1 MLQKVFGANVDW
13 ISQHSVFP
21 EYFRQQFYETGTVFP
36 EFAANIGGGQNMYHF
51 AYYGL
56 YNPLYLPAYFL
67 PFVKMSD
74 YLIVISVLCLLA
86 DGFLFYR
93 WLKTN
98 GVSKGNILLAT
109 FLFLLAGPMIFHS
122 YNQIMFVNYM
132 PFLLLGLMG
141 VDRFFR
147 EGKRGLLINSVFL
160 MVLTS
165 FYFSI
170 GGLLVLSVYGIYCSW
185 RNQEE
190 KGKVT
195 VCNFGKDGVRFI
207 GMLLTGIFSA
217 GFLLVPTAM
226 ALLGGERKGEMQQSL
241 GSLLIPDPEVFR
253 FVYQPYGIG
262 LTTFVITVLLA
273 GLVYKKQSEKYLH
286 FACGLILVLPIF
298 SYLLNGGLY
307 IRDKAFIP
315 LLPMLCYLIAMYLEK
330 CRCRELSARAVL
342 VPLCITFLFVL
353 VGRVQQEGS
362 AYRALVAADAAVM
375 LLCGVYYVWKRG
387 SEKSFIVCSVL
398 FLSVFGV
405 AYQGKMNRMLD
416 GSFYEQ
422 VTNRA
427 YENQVNQLLNNEKG
441 FYRTEQQGS
450 SAENAANLNRI
461 WSAKQYSSSVY
472 SSTYNAEYQR
482 FRTEVFDVEQPYRN
496 VLMQAQAENA
506 VFQRVMGV
514 KYILSSGEVP
524 GYQESSAGIYK
535 NEEVFPVIYGTD
547 QVVSQTEYETYAFP
561 YNQLAF
567 LSHAVVPGEIP
578 KKMRQQNL
586 EDIFENMEVQE
597 IPIDL
602 EAKKNAGDKNIVLD
616 KEQTGALFFLQF
628 DVKNHKESDVWVSI
642 NGVKNKLTAANH
654 IYYNGNET
662 FTYAIAL
669 EEGQL
674 EIPIAFSDGEYE
686 ITNVKAYLYQS
697 KEESPVQSEF
707 KMQQQDTKGNRIAG
721 EINMMKDGYMITSIP
736 YEDSFTVKID
746 GKKRNYEKVN
756 TAFLG
761 LPLEKGTHD
770 VEIVYHAPG
779 AVAGKMVTGVGLCCF
794 GALLFLQFRNKK
806 KTLFADHCV

>member
-21 EYFRQQFYETGTVFP
+21 EYFRQQFYETGALFP
-36 EFAANIGGGQNMYHF
+36 EFAANIGGGQNIYHF

-56 YNPLYLPAYFL
+56 YNPLLLPAYFL
-67 PFVKMSD
+67 PFIKMSD
-74 YLIVISVLCLLA
+74 YLMGISILCLLA
-86 DGFLFYR
+86 DGILFYKWMKNNHISR
-93 WLKTN
+93 
-98 GVSKGNILLAT
+98 GNALLAT
-109 FLFLLAGPMIFHS
+109 ILFLLAGPMIFHS

-132 PFLLLGLMG
+132 PFLLLGLIG

-147 EGKRGLLINSVFL
+147 EGKRGLLIISVFL
-160 MVLTS
+160 MILTS

-170 GGLLVLSVYGIYCSW
+170 GGLLVLVVYGIYCSW
-185 RNQEE
+185 RNQEGQ
-190 KGKVT
+190 GKVT
-195 VCNFGKDGVRFI
+195 VSNFGKDGMRFTVL
-207 GMLLTGIFSA
+207 LLTGILSA

-226 ALLGGERKGEMQQSL
+226 VLLSGERKGGALPSV
-241 GSLLIPDPEVFR
+241 STLLIPDLEVFR

-262 LTTFVITVLLA
+262 LTTFVITVLIT
-273 GLVYKKQSEKYLH
+273 GIVYKKWSEKYLH
-286 FACGLILVLPIF
+286 MACILILVIPLF
-298 SYLLNGGLY
+298 SYMLNGGLY
-307 IRDKAFIP
+307 IRDKVLIP
-315 LLPMLCYLIAMYLEK
+315 VLPLLCYLTAMYLEK
-330 CRCRELSARAVL
+330 CRRRELSIQSVII
-342 VPLCITFLFVL
+342 PLCVTILFVL
-353 VGRVQQEGS
+353 FGRVQREGS
-362 AYRALVAADAAVM
+362 AYRGLVAADAVIM
-375 LLCGVYYVWKRG
+375 LVCGIYYVWKRG
-387 SEKSFIVCSVL
+387 SEKSFIVCSIL
-398 FLSVFGV
+398 FLGAFGAV
-405 AYQGKMNRMLD
+405 YQGKMNRMLD
-416 GSFYEQ
+416 ASFYEQ
-422 VTNRA
+422 VTNSE
-427 YENQVNQLLNNEKG
+427 YENQVNQLLNNENG

-450 SAENAANLNRI
+450 SVENAANLNRI

-482 FRTEVFDVEQPYRN
+482 FRTEAFDVEQPYRN

-514 KYILSSGEVP
+514 KYILSSEEVP
-524 GYQESSAGIYK
+524 GYQESSSGIYK

-561 YNQLAF
+561 FNQLAF
-567 LSHAVVPGEIP
+567 LSHAVVPKE
-578 KKMRQQNL
+578 MWQQNA
-586 EDIFENMEVQE
+586 EDIFENVEIEE

-602 EAKKNAGDKNIVLD
+602 EAKKNAGDTKIVLD

-628 DVKNHKESDVWVSI
+628 DVKNHKKSDIWVSI
-642 NGVKNKLTAANH
+642 NKVKNKLTASNH

-669 EEGQL
+669 KDGQI
-674 EIPIAFSDGEYE
+674 EIPIVFSDGEYE
-686 ITNVKAYLYQS
+686 ITNVKAYLYQR

-707 KMQQQDTKGNRIAG
+707 KMQQQETKGNRIAG
-721 EINMMKDGYMITSIP
+721 EINMVKDGYMITSIP
-736 YEDSFTVKID
+736 YEASFTVKID

-761 LPLEKGTHD
+761 LPLEKGNHE

-779 AVAGKMVTGVGLCCF
+779 AAIGKMVTGVGLCCF
-794 GALLFLQFRNKK
+794 GCLLFVQFRNKK